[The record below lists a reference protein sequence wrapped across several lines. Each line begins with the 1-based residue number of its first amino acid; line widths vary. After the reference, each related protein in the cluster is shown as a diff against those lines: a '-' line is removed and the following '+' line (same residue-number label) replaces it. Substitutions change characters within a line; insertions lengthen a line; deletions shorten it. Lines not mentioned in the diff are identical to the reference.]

1 MVMISGNC
9 CKDAH
14 ISFAAMDLKK
24 CIRQRELGKKKGR
37 LELTYYKDKDTS
49 MRFVLETHIFGCGLG
64 NVCRVQKTIPVPLMP
79 HDLCHHQGIKS

>member
-24 CIRQRELGKKKGR
+24 CIRHRELGKKKGR
-37 LELTYYKDKDTS
+37 LELTYYKDKDTL
-49 MRFVLETHIFGCGLG
+49 RWLG
-64 NVCRVQKTIPVPLMP
+64 AGNSNPHFLVVHAAWLMTSV
-79 HDLCHHQGIKS
+79 IIME